1 VRVNSRGYI
10 PERVVFFAQKE
21 RVKTRGGRTLFVRPA
36 YPVADQTVAKD
47 GKTLKNA
54 KAWALGNWAYHET
67 LAEKIKSVKGTP
79 VNNVPRDGYRI
90 LSAEQRGEGGRA
102 WKVITP
108 DGFLVDLRE
117 DVFLPIL
124 LRLGLPASGLIQA
137 KLQWCQ
143 AGSQLR
149 LEEVG
154 SEQHSGYT
162 PAAKVAA
169 ERKERAVV
177 QKERRAARKTIG
189 IRDLVV
195 GGVYQ
200 FWFWGSGEQR
210 VYLGRARHGG
220 KLKTVWMQLRRVGTA
235 HSGKS
240 PTTNNGWFHRDW
252 RLGTKE
258 NWGHVVLLASGSSA
272 RERSGGDVT
281 MPKDWQKSIT
291 HWQATDSCRAS
302 PVSASEIEWV

>member
-10 PERVVFFAQKE
+10 PERVVFFARPEVVRNKGAQA
-21 RVKTRGGRTLFVRPA
+21 LFVRPA
-36 YPVADQTVAKD
+36 FPVADQTVAKD

-54 KAWALGNWAYHET
+54 KAWALGNWKYSDF
-67 LAEKIKSVKGTP
+67 LAEKIKDVKGTP

-137 KLQWCQ
+137 KFQWCQ

-154 SEQHSGYT
+154 SKQHGEYT
-162 PAAKVAA
+162 PAANLEAHRKAKQDSAKVKAKA
-169 ERKERAVV
+169 KPRVKLSE
-177 QKERRAARKTIG
+177 
-189 IRDLVV
+189 LVV
-195 GGVYQ
+195 GGVYA
-200 FWFWGSGEQR
+200 FSFWGSEEER
-210 VYLGRARHGG
+210 VYLGRAMHDG
-220 KLKTVWMQLRRVGTA
+220 KKRTVWMDLRRGGTLRNQ
-235 HSGKS
+235 KQ
-240 PTTNNGWFHRDW
+240 PTTNNEWFHWDW
-252 RLGTKE
+252 KRSIKAG
-258 NWGHVVLLASGSSA
+258 WGHSVILASGSTA
-272 RERSGGDVT
+272 LRRVEGGDVT
-281 MPKDWQKSIT
+281 MMPDWQKKIT
-291 HWQATDSCRAS
+291 HWRRSGYCDHNEIA
-302 PVSASEIEWV
+302 EIEWL